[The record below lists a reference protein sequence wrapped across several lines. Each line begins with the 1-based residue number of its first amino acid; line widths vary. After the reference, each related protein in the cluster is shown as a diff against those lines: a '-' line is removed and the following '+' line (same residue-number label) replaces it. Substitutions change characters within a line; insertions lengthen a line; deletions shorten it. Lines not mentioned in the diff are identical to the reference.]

1 MQIPF
6 FSFRAFTPAMQQELI
21 MHTQA
26 LVERGDFVLGKEV
39 ESFENS
45 FAIYC
50 GVQHCVGV
58 GSGLDALR
66 LALLALGIGP
76 GDDVLV
82 PSNTYIATWLAV
94 SQTGAMPVPV
104 EPDTITRN
112 ITVEG
117 LKKAIT
123 LRTKAIIPVHLYG
136 LMCPM
141 ESIMDYAEIHK
152 LWVVEDCAQ
161 AHGAMLSGKMA
172 GSLGHINAT
181 SFYPSKNLG
190 AIGDAGA
197 VMTNDPALADKV
209 KLLRNYGS
217 SKKYY
222 HELKGYNS
230 RLDTIQAIALSAKL
244 PHLNEWNHSRQE
256 AAAVY
261 DTVLKGVGDLQ
272 LPVSEVHDAHVYH
285 LYVIQTYQRDALQQH
300 LTKCGVQ
307 TLIHYPLPPHRQ
319 QAYTTSHA
327 HYQLPVAE
335 HMAATSLSLPMFP
348 GITKKDVLNVC
359 DSIKKFF

>member
-1 MQIPF
+1 
-6 FSFRAFTPAMQQELI
+6 
-21 MHTQA
+21 
-26 LVERGDFVLGKEV
+26 
-39 ESFENS
+39 
-45 FAIYC
+45 
-50 GVQHCVGV
+50 
-58 GSGLDALR
+58 
-66 LALLALGIGP
+66 
-76 GDDVLV
+76 
-82 PSNTYIATWLAV
+82 
-94 SQTGAMPVPV
+94 
-104 EPDTITRN
+104 
-112 ITVEG
+112 
-117 LKKAIT
+117 
-123 LRTKAIIPVHLYG
+123 
-136 LMCPM
+136 
-141 ESIMDYAEIHK
+141 
-152 LWVVEDCAQ
+152 
-161 AHGAMLSGKMA
+161 MLSGKMA

-272 LPVSEVHDAHVYH
+272 LPASEDHQAHVYH

-307 TLIHYPLPPHRQ
+307 TPYLIIRCRHTGSRL
-319 QAYTTSHA
+319 YTTSHA
-327 HYQLPVAE
+327 HHQLPV
-335 HMAATSLSLPMFP
+335 
-348 GITKKDVLNVC
+348 G
-359 DSIKKFF
+359 